1 MLSTQTNIALQI
13 VATLSEEEKATFA
26 VEFQKMYVPKIMPKK
41 KKKVFDFPSPEV
53 LAEQHLAKHRAKF
66 ASQTQV

>member
-13 VATLSEEEKATFA
+13 VATLSEDEKATFA
-26 VEFQKMYVPKIMPKK
+26 VEFQKMYQPTIKQKKTKKSFMP
-41 KKKVFDFPSPEV
+41 DPHV
-53 LAEQHLAKHRAKF
+53 LAAQYLERHRAKY